1 MPNEGCRKVCIGK
14 TARLKRKNNT
24 ECIERL
30 SHLEAALGLPGP
42 DLRSNVIK
50 ELHGTSALDTQ
61 AAIEKLEGVF
71 QAASQEMYNASNEQ
85 QNASSDQA
93 SNADGDDAV
102 AEDVD
107 FEDVEVSE
115 DKK

>member
-1 MPNEGCRKVCIGK
+1 MQHE
-14 TARLKRKNNT
+14 AKN
-24 ECIERL
+24 
-30 SHLEAALGLPGP
+30 LE
-42 DLRSNVIK
+42 NI
-50 ELHGTSALDTQ
+50 Q

-71 QAASQEMYNASNEQ
+71 QAASQEMYNASNDQQ
-85 QNASSDQA
+85 QNPSPNEEAKA
-93 SNADGDDAV
+93 EGDDTV